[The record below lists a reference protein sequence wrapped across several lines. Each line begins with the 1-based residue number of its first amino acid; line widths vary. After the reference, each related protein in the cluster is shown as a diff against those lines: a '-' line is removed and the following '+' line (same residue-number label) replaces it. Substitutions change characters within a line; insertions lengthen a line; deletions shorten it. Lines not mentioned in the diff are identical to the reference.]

1 MAKFSKPD
9 NIAWLTTKCGEMFA
23 AADLVKKK
31 DFKAPPN
38 HIQTVIDGI
47 NMFSWPFFQPGD
59 ELRDYIKDTYE

>member
-1 MAKFSKPD
+1 MAKFQKPE
-9 NIAWLTTKCGEMFA
+9 NFGWLTAKCAETFA

-47 NMFSWPFFQPGD
+47 NMFSYPFF
-59 ELRDYIKDTYE
+59 